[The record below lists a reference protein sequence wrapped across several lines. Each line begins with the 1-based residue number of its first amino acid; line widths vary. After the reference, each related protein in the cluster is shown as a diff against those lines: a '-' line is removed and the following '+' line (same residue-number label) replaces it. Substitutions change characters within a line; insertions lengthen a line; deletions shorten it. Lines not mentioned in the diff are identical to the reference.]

1 MAEITMD
8 TLNEAREIIRDA
20 TAQIVDTHD
29 EIDLC
34 WLRANNTIEGRK
46 KKLLQI
52 VNGIDDDI
60 RTLRNM
66 QKQVREMLGATVEEP
81 KPLRKPKASD
91 LVTADMVK
99 RGIEKG
105 IVQISDDLECYGVIG
120 TGCKIGDNGFYFKD
134 NDEEVAE
141 EDVPKR
147 IAEAINDMITEEF
160 EDNDLGEGWLYKL
173 MLEEA

>member
-60 RTLRNM
+60 RILRNM
-66 QKQVREMLGATVEEP
+66 QKQVREL
-81 KPLRKPKASD
+81 
-91 LVTADMVK
+91 
-99 RGIEKG
+99 
-105 IVQISDDLECYGVIG
+105 
-120 TGCKIGDNGFYFKD
+120 
-134 NDEEVAE
+134 
-141 EDVPKR
+141 
-147 IAEAINDMITEEF
+147 
-160 EDNDLGEGWLYKL
+160 
-173 MLEEA
+173 LEEEK